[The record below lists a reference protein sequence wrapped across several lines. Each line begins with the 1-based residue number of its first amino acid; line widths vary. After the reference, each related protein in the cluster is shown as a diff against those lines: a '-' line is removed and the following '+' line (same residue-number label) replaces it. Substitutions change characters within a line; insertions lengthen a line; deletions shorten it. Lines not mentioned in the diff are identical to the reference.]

1 MGLHIHLVDDHK
13 LFRQGLKMLI
23 ENIPNVEKI
32 TESDNGREFIE
43 SLSTSIP
50 DLVLMDIEM
59 PVLNGI
65 DATREALK
73 KYPNLKIIAL
83 SMYGD
88 EDYYYQMIDAGVKGF
103 VIKDTDFN
111 EVKRAITSVLEQNNY
126 FSEELL
132 YSLIRNIKT
141 HKTNF
146 HEDVLSDRE
155 KDILI
160 EICLGL
166 SNQEIAD
173 KLNISKRTV
182 DKHRYN
188 ILLKTGSKNT
198 ASLVMWA
205 IKNRLIEV

>member
-32 TESDNGREFIE
+32 TESDNGREFID
-43 SLSTSIP
+43 SLKTSIP

-65 DATREALK
+65 DATIEALK
-73 KYPNLKIIAL
+73 KHPDLKIIAL

-88 EDYYYQMIDAGVKGF
+88 EDYYYQMIEAGVKGF

-111 EVKRAITSVLEQNNY
+111 EVKKAISSVLEHNNY

-146 HEDVLSDRE
+146 QEDVLSDRE
-155 KDILI
+155 KDILL
-160 EICLGL
+160 EICSGL

-173 KLNISKRTV
+173 KLDISKRTV